1 MSEESKN
8 NTGRRTAIKSV
19 LVGGAA
25 IGASKAPDSWHKPV
39 ISSVMLPVHA
49 GTTQGGG
56 EPDMGTTPT
65 PTTLVPGTMPP
76 LTDNPGE
83 PTPSD
88 LNIKEN
94 FHKVDKEAILE
105 GVVNIPITEWNYKS
119 DDDSVRHIGPMAQDF
134 KAEFGVGDSDKHI
147 HAVDMNGVSIA
158 AIQALYAKLEER
170 DRRIEELE
178 KQIHEL
184 AEKLS

>member
-1 MSEESKN
+1 MSDQSKSN
-8 NTGRRTAIKSV
+8 KGRRSAIKSV
-19 LVGGAA
+19 LIGGAA
-25 IGASKAPDSWHKPV
+25 IGASKSPESWQKPV
-39 ISSVMLPVHA
+39 VDSVMLPVHA
-49 GTTQGGG
+49 GMTQGGG

-76 LTDNPGE
+76 LTDGGP
-83 PTPSD
+83 PTSD
-88 LNIKEN
+88 VKLKEN
-94 FHKVDKEAILE
+94 FHVVDKEAILE

-170 DRRIEELE
+170 DRRISELE
-178 KQIHEL
+178 QQIQEL